1 MSIYHEFSL
10 LKSFNSR
17 ATCNL
22 KIMVKLL
29 KSMKALERKF
39 KHSRAIKIK
48 NKEKINRKY
57 NIKAIIYNINCRIA
71 TIYIL
76 NE

>member
-29 KSMKALERKF
+29 KSMKASERKF
-39 KHSRAIKIK
+39 KHFRAIKIK
-48 NKEKINRKY
+48 NKKKLTVDITLKQ
-57 NIKAIIYNINCRIA
+57 
-71 TIYIL
+71 
-76 NE
+76 